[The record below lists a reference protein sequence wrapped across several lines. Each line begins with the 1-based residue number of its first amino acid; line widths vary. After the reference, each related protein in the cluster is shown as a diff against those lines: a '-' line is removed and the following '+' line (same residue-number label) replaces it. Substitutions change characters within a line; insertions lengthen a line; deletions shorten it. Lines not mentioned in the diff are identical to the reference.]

1 MTLKHF
7 QNKVKKKIRK
17 ILNAVPALCLKRV
30 MERVGGAG
38 VAEAPAAPLV
48 VGPVKTRPHGLARL
62 AALVPGQA
70 LVHEGHRAHCV
81 RVVTVVVE
89 VLQGQLVVPGGEP
102 PPDRTLI
109 NKNQFLK

>member
-1 MTLKHF
+1 MK
-7 QNKVKKKIRK
+7 
-17 ILNAVPALCLKRV
+17 
-30 MERVGGAG
+30 RVGGAG

-48 VGPVKTRPHGLARL
+48 VGPVKTGPHGLARL

-81 RVVTVVVE
+81 RVVAVVVE
-89 VLQGQLVVPGGEP
+89 VLQGQLVVPRGEP
-102 PPDRTLI
+102 PPYRTLI